1 MMLVLMLVVKGLGKD
16 MIRKKSHEIPDQKDK
31 AKATVESRA
40 ADNAGNRFQ
49 NTLEHTI
56 VMMMMMMM
64 MMMMIIIMTLMRFLS
79 IAIWI
84 KKWRSL
90 I

>member
-56 VMMMMMMM
+56 VMMMMI
-64 MMMMIIIMTLMRFLS
+64 MIIIMTLMRFLS